1 MKKSLFL
8 CGALFAL
15 AAFVGCSDDDDPKV
29 EAPTLKLS
37 VNTVTISADGTPSEV
52 EVTINQASWKASRP
66 DADTWCVLKQEN
78 DKLSIF
84 SFLSGNIIALAEDF
98 FVISLK

>member
-15 AAFVGCSDDDDPKV
+15 TAFVGCSDDDDPKV

-37 VNTVTISADGTPSEV
+37 TNVVTVSADGTGAVV
-52 EVTINQASWKASRP
+52 ELTTNQTSWKAARP
-66 DADTWCVLKQEN
+66 EASQKRKTPAPFPAAARLV
-78 DKLSIF
+78 
-84 SFLSGNIIALAEDF
+84 
-98 FVISLK
+98 